1 MQQYLA
7 SIKDTEDI
15 PLSLR
20 NPCVEDFGDG
30 PRVRDVQAFLNSKI
44 AAPVSFE
51 DPLCAEFG
59 QREVLEMLC
68 CVLPEETAMIAWY
81 NLSRIKS
88 RVCPACKRLYH
99 PGDPVLEEFQG
110 EDSPTNVEKQK
121 QAREDSWKLH
131 NEQLISG
138 ICSALCY
145 FLVAHNY
152 PSAIRSTFGR
162 RAEDISDEAWNE
174 LNGPGAGAE
183 DKMGL
188 GMLLK
193 MTRCHDM
200 GLEQLILPG
209 LRAADERSESDGYY
223 DDDNDE
229 GSDVELEEELENS
242 EIEEITDLDAEPIYT
257 P

>member
-1 MQQYLA
+1 MHQYLA
-7 SIKDTEDI
+7 SIQPDSSDVPPT
-15 PLSLR
+15 LR
-20 NPCVEDFGDG
+20 TPCVEDLGDG
-30 PRVRDVQAFLNSKI
+30 PRVRDVKTFLASKI
-44 AAPVSFE
+44 AAPVSLD

-81 NLSRIKS
+81 NLSRMKS

-99 PGDPVLEEFQG
+99 LGDAIPELFADEESDDTG
-110 EDSPTNVEKQK
+110 DDMNTKTHER
-121 QAREDSWKLH
+121 AREESRKLH

-152 PSAIRSTFGR
+152 PGAIRSTFGR
-162 RAEDISDEAWNE
+162 RAEDIPDDAWDE
-174 LNGPGAGAE
+174 LNGGGEGGGGGTE
-183 DKMGL
+183 DRMGL
-188 GMLLK
+188 GMLLR

-209 LRAADERSESDGYY
+209 LAEAVSDGSEYE
-223 DDDNDE
+223 DDYQEDE
-229 GSDVELEEELENS
+229 DGDEDWVTTLGEGQSG
-242 EIEEITDLDAEPIYT
+242 P
-257 P
+257 